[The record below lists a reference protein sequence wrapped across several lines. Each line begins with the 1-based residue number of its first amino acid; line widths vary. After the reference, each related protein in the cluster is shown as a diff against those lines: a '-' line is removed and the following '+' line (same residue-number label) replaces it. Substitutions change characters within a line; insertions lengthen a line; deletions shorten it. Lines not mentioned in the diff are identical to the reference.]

1 MESCNLKLKTISQ
14 ITMDYKKQFSNRT
27 DSYLYSINKYPN
39 VLYNE
44 FTQAIEMLH
53 LNKDEI
59 LVNIPAGGIPLQKY
73 IDQQLQ
79 IKYYAY
85 DICNEF
91 CTSIINLCDY
101 TNIPHAQNS
110 VDKIICLASLH
121 HTSISERHYIYNEFN
136 RILKQ
141 NGVLVIGDVI
151 KDSCQDMWLND
162 FVNEYNSN
170 GHSGIFFDKRDIEQI
185 KQSNF
190 EVNIT
195 NKEYD
200 WVFETE
206 NEMLDFIKH
215 LFHLDLLPNDQI
227 LLDSLVNI
235 LNYIPGSFK
244 IKWKLIYFTCKKI

>member
-1 MESCNLKLKTISQ
+1 
-14 ITMDYKKQFSNRT
+14 
-27 DSYLYSINKYPN
+27 
-39 VLYNE
+39 
-44 FTQAIEMLH
+44 MLH

-59 LVNIPAGGIPLQKY
+59 LVNIPAGGIPLHKY

-91 CTSIINLCDY
+91 CTLPSDENDYTNISLCDY
-101 TNIPHAQNS
+101 TNLPQKDNS

-121 HTSISERHYIYNEFN
+121 HTSISERHDIYTEFN

-151 KDSCQDMWLND
+151 KDSCQDKWLNN

-170 GHSGIFFDKRDIEQI
+170 GHSGIFFENLDIEQM
-185 KQSNF
+185 KQHNF
-190 EVNIT
+190 TVTTT

-200 WVFETE
+200 WIFRNE

-227 LLDSLVNI
+227 LLDGLVTN

-244 IKWKLIYFTCKKI
+244 IKWQLIYFTCKKI

>member
-1 MESCNLKLKTISQ
+1 MN
-14 ITMDYKKQFSNRT
+14 YKEQFSNRT
-27 DSYLYSINKYPN
+27 ESYLYSINKYPD

-59 LVNIPAGGIPLQKY
+59 LVNIPAGGIPLNKY
-73 IDQQLQ
+73 IDQQLH

-91 CTSIINLCDY
+91 CNLSSNENVSLCDY
-101 TNIPHAQNS
+101 TNIPQKDNS

-121 HTSISERHYIYNEFN
+121 HTSISERHDIYTEFN

-151 KDSCQDMWLND
+151 KDSCQDIWLND
-162 FVNEYNSN
+162 FVNKYNSN
-170 GHSGIFFDKRDIEQI
+170 GHSGIFFDKRDIEQM
-185 KQSNF
+185 KQHNF
-190 EVNIT
+190 TVTTT

-200 WVFETE
+200 WIFNNE
-206 NEMLDFIKH
+206 NQMLDFIKH

-227 LLDSLVNI
+227 LLDGLVTS

-244 IKWKLIYFTCKKI
+244 IKWQLIYFTCNKI